1 MLETF
6 IILVLGFAL
15 GMHWTLFRVRLTVEA
30 MRDSEQQQTERSGP
44 ITARMEKH
52 GDTLYLFEKHTDR
65 FLAQGRTW
73 SEVVEVLQKR
83 FHHVRV
89 ISDEQEVQDQL
100 SRLESSTKQ

>member
-30 MRDSEQQQTERSGP
+30 MRDSEQEQTERSGP

-100 SRLESSTKQ
+100 ARLESTTKQ